1 MQEEGREYITPEIEK
16 RQHRRAKLVTQVQ
29 CEALGRESIMV
40 TRDVSVGGMFVSTK
54 NPFPQD
60 CEVALS
66 FRLRAA
72 DSPLSCRGKIV
83 YAIPGMGMGIE
94 FAGLSEEA
102 RQVLQKFVDEAD

>member
-16 RQHRRAKLVTQVQ
+16 RQHRRARLVTQVI
-29 CEALGRESIMV
+29 CETLGRESIMV

-72 DSPLSCRGKIV
+72 DAPLSCRGKIV
-83 YAIPGMGMGIE
+83 YAIAGMGMGIE
-94 FAGLSEEA
+94 FAGLSEQG
-102 RQVLQKFVDEAD
+102 RQALQKFVDEAD

>member
-1 MQEEGREYITPEIEK
+1 MQEEGREHLTPEIEK
-16 RQHRRAKLVTQVQ
+16 RQHRRARLVTQVQ

-40 TRDVSVGGMFVSTK
+40 TRNVSVGGMFVSTK

-60 CEVALS
+60 CDVALS

>member
-29 CEALGRESIMV
+29 CEALGREGIMV

-54 NPFPQD
+54 NPFPRD

-72 DSPLSCRGKIV
+72 DSPLSCKGKIV
-83 YAIPGMGMGIE
+83 YAIRGMGMGIE

-102 RQVLQKFVDEAD
+102 RQALQKFVDEAA